1 MGRLRYPLENLA
13 TQDLVHFL
21 RVSNPKDLRAQ
32 NSTKCTISVA
42 LSLSQFEQPTKESI
56 DQALKQL
63 KAHTMSQFSTA
74 SHYQHQPMEASA
86 EMLASAMMLVSLSES
101 AVVNPGFKSS
111 FSRAPSSC
119 NSSASSLSGWGS
131 AMTRKSYKVDLCS
144 LGSSSSSSQLSESTS
159 QQMDHENASW
169 GFYADTQ

>member
-1 MGRLRYPLENLA
+1 
-13 TQDLVHFL
+13 
-21 RVSNPKDLRAQ
+21 
-32 NSTKCTISVA
+32 
-42 LSLSQFEQPTKESI
+42 
-56 DQALKQL
+56 
-63 KAHTMSQFSTA
+63 
-74 SHYQHQPMEASA
+74 MEASA
-86 EMLASAMMLVSLSES
+86 EMLASAMMLVSLSEG

-144 LGSSSSSSQLSESTS
+144 LGSSSSSQLSESTS
-159 QQMDHENASW
+159 QQMGAYGANEDHENASW